1 MTSAFTQAVHDFEA
15 RMADEARRHLRR
27 WLNHAGGASFEEAV
41 EWVLDAD
48 LSQAF
53 QNVRSGSG
61 ASAIRLAVEQ
71 LRAHV
76 EAEGYSDWRG
86 GELRRVIAAQVQE
99 YLDL

>member
-1 MTSAFTQAVHDFEA
+1 MTSAFTVAVHDFEA
-15 RMADEARRHLRR
+15 RMADEARRQLRL

-48 LSQAF
+48 LSQVF
-53 QNVRSGSG
+53 QNVRSGCG
-61 ASAIRLAVEQ
+61 ANAIRLAVEQ

-86 GELRRVIAAQVQE
+86 AELRRGVAAHVRE